1 MDTLQHIV
9 RLNPALAVV
18 EVRRYPEGKHTRTEV
33 LLSDGWTAVYTSN
46 RQDGVRR
53 IQYRR
58 TATSRPSPV
67 ALTITPALQEVG
79 NNA

>member
-9 RLNPALAVV
+9 RLNPALTVV
-18 EVRRYPEGKHTRTEV
+18 EVRRYPEGKHSRTEV
-33 LLSDGWTAVYTSN
+33 LLSDGWTAVYTSS
-46 RQDGVRR
+46 RQDGVHR

-58 TATSRPSPV
+58 TATGTPTPI
-67 ALTITPALQEVG
+67 ALTITTAVQEVG